1 MKKQK
6 SSTFLACLLVAAML
20 MTMLCIAPY
29 TASAADEEKTV
40 FTSGD
45 YQYSLL
51 DDGSAE
57 IVKYTGTSSDLQ
69 IPAELDGKKVTSIG
83 VRAFQKSKTL
93 TAVTIPSGVTTL
105 GENAFNYCEKLT
117 KLTLSEGLT
126 VIGHGSFSYC
136 SALEEVSIPDSVTK
150 IENFA
155 FQNCEKMTSL
165 KISNKISDIPDYSF
179 SGCKSLPQVTIPAS
193 VRRIGQNAFAYCNG
207 FTNVVIP
214 SGVTLI
220 DGSAFSYCKNLVSVS
235 LPDTLETINGFAFC
249 NCTSLKEI
257 TIPDSVTTVEHM
269 ALGYWWDSATWNYLK
284 TDGFVIKG
292 YTGSATDRYAKEY
305 GINFESIGISQQP
318 QPSTVAPTT
327 GVPTSAPDPSA
338 PVSSTTVYFK
348 NTAGHADVYAYYWP
362 KGGNGPV
369 GWPGV
374 AMTKVKDD
382 IYVLEVPAGNNMIIF
397 SNKGNNKTLDLD
409 IPGNNYIYD
418 GSNWSVYADAPT
430 EPVTTEPTEPVTTEP
445 VTTVPDTTAP
455 ATTESTT
462 SVPATELTT
471 AVVTTQPKPEYTL
484 GDVNNDGKI
493 TVEDATLTLKSAVN
507 LITLTSTQIKAA
519 DVNNDG
525 VVNVKDTTLIQKHV
539 AELITQF

>member
-6 SSTFLACLLVAAML
+6 SSTFLACLLVVTML

-29 TASAADEEKTV
+29 TANAADEETPV

-57 IVKYTGTSSDLQ
+57 IVKYTGTASDLQ
-69 IPAELDGKKVTSIG
+69 IPGELDGKKVTSIG
-83 VRAFQKSKTL
+83 ARAFQKAETL
-93 TAVTIPSGVTTL
+93 TAVTIPSEITTL
-105 GENAFNYCEKLT
+105 GQNSFNHCEKLT

-136 SALEEVSIPDSVTK
+136 TALEEVLMPDSVTT

-165 KISNKISDIPDYSF
+165 KLSNNISDISDFSF
-179 SGCKSLPQVTIPAS
+179 SGCKSLPPVTLPAS

-220 DGSAFSYCKNLVSVS
+220 DGSAFSYCSNLVSIS

-249 NCTSLKEI
+249 DCINLKEI

-269 ALGYWWDSATWNYLK
+269 ALGYWWDSVTWNYFK
-284 TDGFVIKG
+284 VDGFVIKG
-292 YTGSATDRYAKEY
+292 YTGSATDRYAQEY
-305 GINFESIGISQQP
+305 GISFESIGISQQP
-318 QPSTVAPTT
+318 QPTTVAPTT
-327 GVPTSAPDPSA
+327 GEATEPGAT
-338 PVSSTTVYFK
+338 TTVYFK
-348 NTAGHADVYAYYWP
+348 NTAGHTNVYAYYWP
-362 KGGNGPV
+362 KDGHGPEK
-369 GWPGV
+369 WPGV
-374 AMTKVKDD
+374 PMTKVKDD

-397 SNKGNNKTLDLD
+397 SNYGSNKTLDLD

-418 GSNWSVYADAPT
+418 GSGWSVYADAPT
-430 EPVTTEPTEPVTTEP
+430 VPVTTEPTEPVTT
-445 VTTVPDTTAP
+445 VPETTAP
-455 ATTESTT
+455 VTEPTTAAPTTE
-462 SVPATELTT
+462 PTT
-471 AVVTTQPKPEYTL
+471 AVVTTQPEPEYTL
-484 GDVNNDGKI
+484 GDVDNDGKI
-493 TVEDATLTLKSAVN
+493 TVEDATLISKSAVN
-507 LITLTSTQIKAA
+507 LVTLTSTQIKAA

-525 VVNVKDTTLIQKHV
+525 FVNIKDTTLIQKYV
-539 AELITQF
+539 VELITQF

>member
-6 SSTFLACLLVAAML
+6 SSTVLACLLVAAML
-20 MTMLCIAPY
+20 MTMFCIAPY

-57 IVKYTGTSSDLQ
+57 IVKYTGTETNLTVADT
-69 IPAELDGKKVTSIG
+69 LDGNKVTSIG
-83 VRAFQKSKTL
+83 KYSFEDSKSIESL
-93 TAVTIPSGVTTL
+93 TIPKGITTI
-105 GENAFNYCEKLT
+105 GDNAFRSCEKLT
-117 KLTLSEGLT
+117 KLSLPDTLTTIKNG
-126 VIGHGSFSYC
+126 GFSFC
-136 SALEEVSIPDSVTK
+136 EKLDNVSVPDSVTS
-150 IENFA
+150 IGNYA
-155 FQNCEKMTSL
+155 FQDCKALKNIKLSNSIDTINDFTFASCESFTT
-165 KISNKISDIPDYSF
+165 INIPSNIKT
-179 SGCKSLPQVTIPAS
+179 L
-193 VRRIGQNAFAYCNG
+193 GQNSFAHCYG
-207 FTNVVIP
+207 LTNVVIP
-214 SGVTLI
+214 EGVTLI
-220 DGSAFSYCKNLVSVS
+220 NTGAFSYCENITSVS
-235 LPDTLETINGFAFC
+235 LPNTLETVNAFAFC
-249 NCTSLKEI
+249 TCVNLKEV
-257 TIPDSVTTVEHM
+257 TVPDSVTEITNM
-269 ALGYWWDSATWNYLK
+269 AFGYRWDDGKWAYLK
-284 TDGFVIKG
+284 VDGFVLKG
-292 YTGSATDRYAKEY
+292 YTGSAADRYAKEY

-362 KGGNGPV
+362 KGGKGPV

-455 ATTESTT
+455 VTEPAT

-525 VVNVKDTTLIQKHV
+525 AVNVKDTTLIQKHV

>member
-29 TASAADEEKTV
+29 AASAADEEKTV

-57 IVKYTGTSSDLQ
+57 IVKYTGTTSDLK
-69 IPAELDGKKVTSIG
+69 IPAELDGNKVTSIG
-83 VRAFQKSKTL
+83 ARAFQKSETL
-93 TAVTIPSGVTTL
+93 TAVTIPSEITTL
-105 GENAFNYCEKLT
+105 GENAFNHCEKLT

-136 SALEEVSIPDSVTK
+136 TALEDVSIPDSVTTIK
-150 IENFA
+150 NFA

-165 KISNKISDIPDYSF
+165 RLSNNISDISDFSF
-179 SGCKSLPQVTIPAS
+179 SGCKSLPPVTLPAS
-193 VRRIGQNAFAYCNG
+193 VRRIGQNAFAHCNG
-207 FTNVVIP
+207 FTNIVIP

-220 DGSAFSYCKNLVSVS
+220 DGSAFSYCGNLVSIS

-257 TIPDSVTTVEHM
+257 TVPNSVTTVEHM
-269 ALGYWWDSATWNYLK
+269 ALGYWWDSVTWNYFK
-284 TDGFVIKG
+284 VDGFVVKG
-292 YTGSATDRYAKEY
+292 YTGSATDRYAQEY
-305 GINFESIGISQQP
+305 GVNFESIGISDQP
-318 QPSTVAPTT
+318 QPTTVAPTT
-327 GVPTSAPDPSA
+327 GEPTSAPDPTEPGA
-338 PVSSTTVYFK
+338 TTTVYFK
-348 NTAGHADVYAYYWP
+348 NTAGHTDVYAYYWT
-362 KGGNGPV
+362 KGGNGPI

-382 IYVLEVPAGNNMIIF
+382 IYVIEVPAGNNMIIF
-397 SNKGNNKTLDLD
+397 SNKGSNKTLDLD

-418 GSNWSVYADAPT
+418 GSGWSVYADAPT
-430 EPVTTEPTEPVTTEP
+430 EPVTTEPTEPTTTEP

-455 ATTESTT
+455 IT
-462 SVPATELTT
+462 VPTIEPTT
-471 AVVTTQPKPEYTL
+471 AVVTTQPEPEYTL
-484 GDVNNDGKI
+484 GDVDNDGKI
-493 TVEDATLTLKSAVN
+493 TIADATFVLRANAGFV
-507 LITLTSTQIKAA
+507 TLTTTQMKSA
-519 DVNNDG
+519 DVNFDG
-525 VVNVKDTTLIQKHV
+525 YVNVKDATLIQKYI

>member
-20 MTMLCIAPY
+20 MTVLCIAPY
-29 TASAADEEKTV
+29 TANAADEETPV

-57 IVKYTGTSSDLQ
+57 IVKYTGTASDLQ
-69 IPAELDGKKVTSIG
+69 IPGELDGKKVTSIG
-83 VRAFQKSKTL
+83 ARAFQKSETL
-93 TAVTIPSGVTTL
+93 TAVTIPSEITTL
-105 GENAFNYCEKLT
+105 GQNSFNHCEKLT

-136 SALEEVSIPDSVTK
+136 TALEEVLMPDSVTT

-165 KISNKISDIPDYSF
+165 KLSNNISDISDFSF
-179 SGCKSLPQVTIPAS
+179 SGCKSLPSVTLPAS
-193 VRRIGQNAFAYCNG
+193 VRRIGQNAFAHCSG

-220 DGSAFSYCKNLVSVS
+220 DGSAFSYCSNLVSIS

-249 NCTSLKEI
+249 NCINLKEI

-269 ALGYWWDSATWNYLK
+269 ALGYWWDSVTWNYFK
-284 TDGFVIKG
+284 VDGFVIKG
-292 YTGSATDRYAKEY
+292 YTGSATDRYAQEY
-305 GINFESIGISQQP
+305 GISFESIGISQQS
-318 QPSTVAPTT
+318 QPTTVAPTT
-327 GVPTSAPDPSA
+327 GEPTSAPDPTE
-338 PVSSTTVYFK
+338 PGSSTTVYFK

-362 KGGNGPV
+362 KGGHGPKD
-369 GWPGV
+369 WPGV
-374 AMTKVKDD
+374 PMTKVKDD

-397 SNKGNNKTLDLD
+397 SNKGSNKTLDLD

-418 GSNWSVYADAPT
+418 GSGWSVYADAPT
-430 EPVTTEPTEPVTTEP
+430 EPVTTEPTEPETTEP
-445 VTTVPDTTAP
+445 VTTVPETTAP
-455 ATTESTT
+455 VTVPTTE
-462 SVPATELTT
+462 PTT
-471 AVVTTQPKPEYTL
+471 AVVTTQPEPEYTL
-484 GDVNNDGKI
+484 GDVDNNGKI
-493 TVEDATLTLKSAVN
+493 TVEDATLTLKSAVY
-507 LITLTSTQIKAA
+507 LVTLTSTQMKAA

-525 VVNVKDTTLIQKHV
+525 YVNVKDTTLIQKYV